1 MRWNSWYATL
11 LGSPTP
17 CGSRVAPEEAAKFD
31 EVTEAAQWKISE
43 SRREA
48 SRNNGRASRG
58 PKTAQGK
65 ARASKNAWRHGL
77 SIPITADPKHARDIE
92 LLAQEIAGANPHT
105 DILKRARAVAEA
117 QIELA
122 RIRAARHQVAQD
134 DEFNAHRKFAQ
145 LIALDRYERRA
156 MSRRK
161 FAVRMFNGLPRC
173 KRAINNQAN
182 R

>member
-1 MRWNSWYATL
+1 MKLPRPLNEDFREQARSQSQQRPRKKGTEDRAGQSARQQKRLAPWL
-11 LGSPTP
+11 EHPDH
-17 CGSRVAPEEAAKFD
+17 SR
-31 EVTEAAQWKISE
+31 S
-43 SRREA
+43 
-48 SRNNGRASRG
+48 
-58 PKTAQGK
+58 K
-65 ARASKNAWRHGL
+65 ARARHR
-77 SIPITADPKHARDIE
+77 IVR
-92 LLAQEIAGANPHT
+92 AGDRRANPHT

-134 DEFNAHRKFAQ
+134 DESNAHRKFAQ